1 MLFSLLGLAVRH
13 SIVARDASALTGE
26 TWYSSS
32 AVSSANITE
41 SSNGSVG
48 YCINGTPNG
57 VLPSVRAVVGITCV
71 LSMIGAVLII
81 LSYILIKDTR
91 TKPREILLNLSLM
104 DFIVAAANLIGIL
117 INFDNFLRPDI
128 PKPQHYSALNNI
140 CKVQA
145 SFAMYATISSIL
157 WTNCIAVYIFFHILY
172 EGRFKTFWAMVSFYV
187 LSYGLPLI
195 LMLWFVFTNKL
206 GYSPYGSSG
215 WCSVV
220 VYDDMTGERHP
231 LALVFANDIW
241 FYLTITLVPVIFIA
255 LKCHLKYQVCP

>member
-1 MLFSLLGLAVRH
+1 VHGLGGDTMLFSLLGLAVRH
-13 SIVARDASALTGE
+13 SIVARDANTLTGE
-26 TWYSSS
+26 TRQTVASSP
-32 AVSSANITE
+32 NE
-41 SSNGSVG
+41 SINTN
-48 YCINGTPNG
+48 CINGTPNG
-57 VLPSVRAVVGITCV
+57 VLPSVRVVVGITCA

-81 LSYILIKDTR
+81 LSYILIKETR

-117 INFDNFLRPDI
+117 INFDDFLRSDSPYQY
-128 PKPQHYSALNNI
+128 PALNHV

-172 EGRFKTFWAMVSFYV
+172 ERQLKTFWTMLSFYV

-195 LMLWFVFTNKL
+195 LILWFLFTDKL

-215 WCSVV
+215 WCSVI
-220 VYDDMTGERHP
+220 VYNYTTGERYP
-231 LALVFANDIW
+231 LTLVFANDIW
-241 FYLTITLVPVIFIA
+241 FYLTITLVPLIFIS
-255 LKCHLKYQVCP
+255 LKFHLKYQV